1 MAINVPHKTHDDHAA
16 GVVLSIL
23 VSLAPR
29 QLTLEEA
36 IVAFERDLSKP
47 EDEQEVRKILQGLIE
62 DGLVSEQN
70 DRFSATRAAIRSDE
84 LSF

>member
-1 MAINVPHKTHDDHAA
+1 MAINVPNKTHDDHVA

-23 VSLAPR
+23 VSLAPE
-29 QLTLEEA
+29 QSTLEEA

-47 EDEQEVRKILQGLIE
+47 EDEREVRKALQGLIE

-70 DRFSATRAAIRSDE
+70 DRYTATRAAIRSDE

>member
-1 MAINVPHKTHDDHAA
+1 MASHVPNKTSDNHIA
-16 GVVLSIL
+16 GLALSIL
-23 VSLAPR
+23 VGLAPQ

-36 IVAFERDLSKP
+36 IVAFERDLSK
-47 EDEQEVRKILQGLIE
+47 DEQEVRKALQGLIN

-70 DRFSATRAAIRSDE
+70 DRYFATRAAIRNDE

>member
-1 MAINVPHKTHDDHAA
+1 MAINVPNKTHGDHVA

-23 VSLAPR
+23 VGLAPQ

-47 EDEQEVRKILQGLIE
+47 EDEQEVRKVLQGLIE
-62 DGLVSEQN
+62 DGLVNEQN
-70 DRFSATRAAIRSDE
+70 DRYTATRAAIRSNE